1 MSDIE
6 LLTMARRVR
15 LEYER
20 MPGLALTIPQAAR
33 LLRLDPDEI
42 EHVMAALVDAEYLRL
57 GRSGFVRRL
66 PEHLERDRRMP
77 AARD

>member
-6 LLTMARRVR
+6 LMTIVRRVR

-33 LLRLDPDEI
+33 LLRLDPDQVET
-42 EHVMAALVDAEYLRL
+42 VMAALVDAEYLRL
-57 GRSGFVRRL
+57 GRSGFVRRA
-66 PEHLERDRRMP
+66 PERRERDRR
-77 AARD
+77 AAAAQA